1 MADGVWKGIYPQVFG
16 CSKQLLLN
24 KFIDPSTPSMRK
36 GRDRGEKNGGMGKKE
51 EKNDENSGHKR
62 CASRP
67 TGTLT
72 TRAKMQTTVGKYF
85 CR

>member
-1 MADGVWKGIYPQVFG
+1 
-16 CSKQLLLN
+16 
-24 KFIDPSTPSMRK
+24 MRK

-51 EKNDENSGHKR
+51 EKNDEKSGHKR